1 MKSSEIAALRQNYSK
16 ESLDFTDVDAL
27 PIPQFKKWFQQA
39 IDSDIPEPNAMTIAT
54 AGYNR
59 QPRARVV
66 LLKGVDER
74 GFIFYTNYESRKAL
88 DISAN
93 DKVSLCFNWLQLERQ
108 VCIDG
113 IARKVPEEE
122 STEYFNSR
130 PFESR
135 IGALASHQSSVI
147 GGRQQLQTAFKQLKE
162 EYENKPVPRPE
173 YWGGYV
179 IKPARVEFW
188 QGRPGRLHDRIEY
201 TRKGSGSDIG
211 DAASWDIRRLSP

>member
-1 MKSSEIAALRQNYSK
+1 MKSSEIAALRQNYTK
-16 ESLDFTDVDAL
+16 ESLDYSDVEAS
-27 PIPQFKKWFQQA
+27 PMKQFEKWFEQA
-39 IDSDIPEPNAMTIAT
+39 RSSEIPEPNAMTLAT

-66 LLKGVDER
+66 LLKGIDER
-74 GFIFYTNYESRKAL
+74 GFIFYTNYESRKAI
-88 DISAN
+88 DIAAN

-108 VCIDG
+108 ICIDG

-135 IGALASHQSSVI
+135 IGALVSHQSSVI
-147 GGRQQLQTAFKQLKE
+147 GGRQQLETAFKQLKE
-162 EYENKPVPRPE
+162 EYENKPVPKPE

-179 IKPARVEFW
+179 VKPERIEFW

-201 TRKGSGSDIG
+201 TRNTDETISDE
-211 DAASWDIRRLSP
+211 AAWTLRRLSP